1 MQARVIVLTVLRY
14 GPSCEHD
21 KNFCLEVVS
30 VFLDYSFVKLSKVLA
45 WNIPQKHW
53 PNNRN
58 NQVSICL
65 NKGYNM
71 FLTSIRT
78 VKQKIKSSLQAKT
91 KRWILCVILKWFPL
105 ESHIFE
111 ILLSLSKL

>member
-45 WNIPQKHW
+45 
-53 PNNRN
+53 
-58 NQVSICL
+58 
-65 NKGYNM
+65 
-71 FLTSIRT
+71 
-78 VKQKIKSSLQAKT
+78 
-91 KRWILCVILKWFPL
+91 
-105 ESHIFE
+105 
-111 ILLSLSKL
+111 